1 MAGEVE
7 KKRLSIYKKTIK
19 GQAEVEEGS
28 NYLPVSTLSSRQDPK
43 EKPAFLLTNLFHIA
57 NMNPDEIG
65 RAHV

>member
-7 KKRLSIYKKTIK
+7 KKRLSMYKKTIK

-43 EKPAFLLTNLFHIA
+43 EKPAFFLMNLYSYCRY
-57 NMNPDEIG
+57 ESG
-65 RAHV
+65 YQRWYR